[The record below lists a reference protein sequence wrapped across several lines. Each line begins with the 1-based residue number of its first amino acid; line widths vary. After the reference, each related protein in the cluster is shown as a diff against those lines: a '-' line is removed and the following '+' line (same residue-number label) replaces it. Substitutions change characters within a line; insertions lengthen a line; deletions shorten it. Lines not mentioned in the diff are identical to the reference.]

1 MDRRLINGLRSHP
14 GVHEW
19 TARELRSEALQ
30 TYLIGTDVENVRE
43 DARVAYRVEIFNDH
57 LVDGEPRRGRVVL
70 PMTMADLDRLH
81 EVLDSAVTMAGLVHN
96 PPWRLPDAAPVAEV
110 PLADPQLVT
119 RDGML
124 QASREAADLIRERMA
139 AERAGGVRLSAA
151 ELFLDRVDEELETSR
166 GVVATGTLTHVL
178 LEATLLARHGDRDA
192 EHFSQAE
199 ARRLEDVELSRIL
212 EHGAQLARDRARAGP
227 PRTRLGPVL
236 VDESALGQ
244 LMGDSVVGGLGAFL
258 NQSDAAAEYAR
269 ISRFAL
275 GEPVFLGGQ
284 YNGDRFD
291 ARANATH
298 PFGVRSYRVDDDG
311 VPARDVSIIEDGVL
325 VARPATA
332 RYAEY
337 LDIPVTGRAGM
348 LEVAPGPMSL
358 AELRSSDEPM
368 YRIVAFSSANVD
380 ALSGDFGMEIRLGY
394 EVGPGGERPVSG
406 GSVTGNIFEA
416 MGSARFARETTMFA
430 AYAGP
435 AAIRFAALQVAGED

>member
-14 GVHEW
+14 GIHEW
-19 TARELRSEALQ
+19 TARELRSEGLQ
-30 TYLIGTDVENVRE
+30 TYLIGSDIENVRE

-57 LVDGEPRRGRVVL
+57 LVDGETRRGRVVL
-70 PMTMADLDRLH
+70 PLTSADLDRLH

-96 PPWRLPDAAPVAEV
+96 PTWQLPDAAPVAEV
-110 PLADPQLVT
+110 PLADPRLLS

-124 QASREAADLIRERMA
+124 QASREAAELIREQLS
-139 AERAGGVRLSAA
+139 AERASGVRLSAA

-166 GVVATGTLTHVL
+166 GAVAGGTLTHVL
-178 LEATLLARHGDRDA
+178 LEATLLAHHGDQDA

-199 ARRLEDVELSRIL
+199 SRRLEDVDLSQVL
-212 EHGAQLARDRARAGP
+212 VHGAQLARDRAGAGS

-244 LMGDSVVGGLGAFL
+244 LMGDSVVGGLGAYL
-258 NQSDAAAEYAR
+258 NQADAAAEYAR

-275 GEPVFLGGQ
+275 GKQVFLGEQ
-284 YNGDRFD
+284 HNGDRFD

-298 PFGVRSYRVDDDG
+298 PFGVRSYRVDEDG
-311 VPARDVSIIEDGVL
+311 VPARDLSIIEDGVL

-332 RYAEY
+332 RYARYVEV
-337 LDIPVTGRAGM
+337 PVTGRAGM
-348 LEVAPGPMSL
+348 LEVAPGPTSL
-358 AELRSSDEPM
+358 AELRRSDEPM

-406 GSVTGNIFEA
+406 GSVTGNLFRA
-416 MGSARFARETTMFA
+416 MASARFARETATFA

-435 AAIRFAALQVAGED
+435 AAIRFEAMQVAGGD